1 MDISKQISKLLKELK
16 NHAEGSDQYQNI
28 EDQILALDE
37 MMKPLDEIKP
47 TKKKNKEIELDL
59 TIDKETEESL
69 NEAEEKRKQRQ
80 VISEAKEAIYL
91 EGRQIDN
98 QDQLELRQK
107 LEYDAY
113 TDNSEYSAR
122 KGKMPK
128 KRR

>member
-16 NHAEGSDQYQNI
+16 NYAEGSDEYQNI

-37 MMKPLDEIKP
+37 MRKPLDDIKLS
-47 TKKKNKEIELDL
+47 KKVNKDIESDL
-59 TIDKETEESL
+59 NQDEETEEIL
-69 NEAEEKRKQRQ
+69 DEANEKKKHRQ
-80 VISEAKEAIYL
+80 EIAKAKETKYF
-91 EGRQIDN
+91 EERKIDN
-98 QDQLELRQK
+98 QDELELRQK

-122 KGKMPK
+122 KGKLPK